1 MTDTNRRPLILII
14 AVMLT
19 AILGGLA
26 IGLGGSAVAD
36 DYDDQIDEY
45 QDQIDKAEDKIGE
58 AESGIADT
66 NADREAAQER
76 ADELASAL
84 ENTDA
89 KIVEASQELEALE
102 AQIEPLEAALAEAKE
117 AVEAAIVEQGI
128 VADKLAAAEAQD
140 EAITAQ
146 IAEDEDRVQELQSRV
161 AAIARE
167 SYKGGSAE
175 ASLGIV
181 FGATDEDEFVN
192 EFTAQQSAAR
202 VQASTLAEL
211 DEIAAVNRNRGA
223 RQEAVREYITELK
236 AQADALVIERQEKEA
251 AAEAA
256 KADLDAKLAEAQE
269 VKDYLESQRQTYVA
283 QQAENDALQAQLRD
297 QVAALFAAKKAA
309 QEGLDAAEAGK
320 ADAEDAKAAAEAE
333 AARKAAEEAAKN
345 GGSTSG
351 GSSSGPSAS
360 GYFAY
365 PTKSVYIT
373 SSYGMRYHPI
383 YHYWRL
389 HAGTD
394 FRAYCGTPIYAS
406 AGGTVEWAKTV
417 GGFGNQVMIDHGV
430 VGGDY
435 VMSSYNHLTRFAVSS
450 GQRVSRGQL
459 VGYSGNTGSS
469 TACHLHFE
477 MYVNGSTV
485 NPMSML

>member
-1 MTDTNRRPLILII
+1 MTDTNRRPLILIV

-26 IGLGGSAVAD
+26 IGLGGSAFAAD
-36 DYDDQIDEY
+36 DYDDQIDKY
-45 QDQIDKAEDKIGE
+45 QDQIDEAEDGLSD
-58 AESGIADT
+58 A
-66 NADREAAQER
+66 NADQDAAQKR
-76 ADELASAL
+76 ADELSSAL
-84 ENTDA
+84 EDTDA
-89 KIVEASQELEALE
+89 KIIEASEELDALE
-102 AQIEPLEAALAEAKE
+102 AQIEPLEAAVAAAKE

-140 EAITAQ
+140 AAITAQ
-146 IAEDEDRVQELQSRV
+146 IAEDEERVQELQSRV

-181 FGATDEDEFVN
+181 FGAADEDEFVD

-223 RQEAVREYITELK
+223 RQEAVRDYITELK
-236 AQADALVIERQEKEA
+236 AQADALVIERQEKEQ
-251 AAEAA
+251 AAEDA
-256 KADLDAKLAEAQE
+256 KAALDVKLAEAQE
-269 VKDYLESQRQTYVA
+269 VKDYLESQRQTYLA
-283 QQAENDALQAQLRD
+283 QQAENEALQEQLRN

-309 QEGLDAAEAGK
+309 QEGKSE
-320 ADAEDAKAAAEAE
+320 AEDAKAEAEAE
-333 AARKAAEEAAKN
+333 AARKAAEEAAKSN
-345 GGSTSG
+345 GGAA
-351 GSSSGPSAS
+351 SAS

-365 PTKSVYIT
+365 PTKNVYIT

-406 AGGTVEWAKTV
+406 APGTVEWARAV
-417 GGFGNQVMIDHGV
+417 PGFGNQVMLDHGT

-450 GQRVSRGQL
+450 GQKVSRGQL
-459 VGYSGNTGSS
+459 LGYSGNTGSS

>member
-1 MTDTNRRPLILII
+1 MTHTNRRPLILII

-19 AILGGLA
+19 AVLGGLA
-26 IGLGGSAVAD
+26 IGMGGSAFAD
-36 DYDDQIDEY
+36 DYDDQIDQY
-45 QDQIDKAEDKIGE
+45 QDKIDKAEDGLSE
-58 AESGIADT
+58 A
-66 NADREAAQER
+66 NASQDAAQKR
-76 ADELASAL
+76 ADELSSAL

-89 KIVEASQELEALE
+89 KIIEASEKLDALE

-128 VADKLAAAEAQD
+128 VADKLTAAESQD
-140 EAITAQ
+140 AAITEQ
-146 IAEDEDRVQELQSRV
+146 IAEDEQQVEELQSRV

-181 FGATDEDEFVN
+181 FGATDEDEFVD

-223 RQEAVREYITELK
+223 RQEAVRDYITELK
-236 AQADALVIERQEKEA
+236 AQADALVVERQDKEKVAEDARAALDVKLDEA
-251 AAEAA
+251 ADA
-256 KADLDAKLAEAQE
+256 KA
-269 VKDYLESQRQTYVA
+269 YLESQRSTYLA
-283 QQAENDALQAQLRD
+283 QQAENDALQQQLRNT
-297 QVAALFAAKKAA
+297 VADLFAAKKAA
-309 QEGLDAAEAGK
+309 QEGK
-320 ADAEDAKAAAEAE
+320 SKAEDAKAEEERKAAEE
-333 AARKAAEEAAKN
+333 AARKAAEKADEAAK
-345 GGSTSG
+345 GSG
-351 GSSSGPSAS
+351 GASSAS

-365 PTKSVYIT
+365 PTKNVYIT

-383 YHYWRL
+383 FHYWRL

-406 AGGTVEWAKTV
+406 APGTVEWAKTV
-417 GGFGNQVMIDHGV
+417 PGFGNQVMLDHGV

-477 MYVNGSTV
+477 LYVNGSTV